1 MITAAL
7 LVATLAD
14 APTVRV
20 DIDALAL
27 PNAEAEQLHGELMTR
42 LVEEGHPVGSPAVVT
57 VRLVGGGEAL
67 HVEVQHGSRRLER
80 DVEGEGAVRRLAV
93 IHAVLDLLTELE
105 RDGAIDPEVG
115 PSRDRFVFVDAEPG
129 AERWLGDVLRALTEN
144 GRVAT
149 SDPRE
154 APWRVCVS
162 TSEDGRVAVA
172 AASADGE
179 CPPGRSHDDLEA
191 AVSGALADAMAADT
205 VDTVERAP
213 GREEPPAESASASPR
228 LASPRP
234 VAPTRAP
241 ESAAPRFS
249 GVLGAGIGAQG
260 RLQEP
265 EVALLVHGDARHARG
280 GLLTLRVE
288 LAPSTSDPVSALDT
302 WLTAGGGFAF
312 APLPK
317 LRIELA
323 GTLGVAVHGFWVGSD
338 RGARADFA
346 AAVPVTIAGR
356 LGKRLE
362 LGAQLVGGWSLRS
375 RTHEVGG
382 AEAWSRDA
390 WRVGGLVVLRILL
403 GRETLRSDLR

>member
-27 PNAEAEQLHGELMTR
+27 PNAETEQLHGELITR

-57 VRLVGGGEAL
+57 VRLVGGGKVL

-80 DVEGEGAVRRLAV
+80 DVEGEGAVRRLAA

-105 RDGAIDPEVG
+105 RDADSIDPEVG
-115 PSRDRFVFVDAEPG
+115 PSRDRFVRVDAEPG
-129 AERWLGDVLRALTEN
+129 AERWFGDVLRALTEN
-144 GRVAT
+144 GHVAT

-154 APWRVCVS
+154 AAWRVCVS
-162 TSEDGRVAVA
+162 TSEDGRAAVA
-172 AASADGE
+172 AASAEDE
-179 CPPGRSHDDLEA
+179 CPPGRAHDDLDA
-191 AVSGALADAMAADT
+191 AVLATLADVMDADT
-205 VDTVERAP
+205 METDARAP
-213 GREEPPAESASASPR
+213 STDAPVAPPRVRASPR
-228 LASPRP
+228 AAAPNPAPASN
-234 VAPTRAP
+234 
-241 ESAAPRFS
+241 APRFT
-249 GVLGAGIGAQG
+249 GVLGAGVGAQG
-260 RLQEP
+260 RLDHP
-265 EVALLVHGDARHARG
+265 EAALLVHGDARHARG

-288 LAPSTSDPVSALDT
+288 LAPSFGDRIRALDT

-312 APLPK
+312 APVPK

-323 GTLGVAVHGFWVGSD
+323 GTLGVAVHGFWVGRD
-338 RGARADFA
+338 RGARVDFA

-356 LGKRLE
+356 LGERVE

-375 RTHEVGG
+375 RTHEIGG
-382 AEAWSRDA
+382 ADAWSRDA

-403 GRETLRSDLR
+403 GRETSRSDLR